1 LFKDIYPAGASAAFL
16 FVPKYKLSRKAKQQA
31 GWRVMNRI
39 LPVAILVPGEFF
51 NFPGEPYVAGIL
63 TSITAG
69 KKEYIKEKPADSCQL
84 FSNDYGSSV

>member
-39 LPVAILVPGEFF
+39 LPVGYGRTRRIFQLPWRTLCGWNFNKHYGWKEGIYKRKAGRFLPAFF
-51 NFPGEPYVAGIL
+51 
-63 TSITAG
+63 
-69 KKEYIKEKPADSCQL
+69 
-84 FSNDYGSSV
+84 